1 MPEPRPHTRRTIAFI
16 AGTLLVLSVLIVLQF
31 LKSPPVISAQ
41 AARELIARDSTVV
54 LLDVRTGE
62 EFRGPL
68 GHLPAAIRVP
78 VDSLAQA
85 LDQLESLKGRTLVV
99 YCRSGRRSMNATT
112 FLREKGFNALNLEGG
127 ILSWR
132 ESKYPVEGGN
142 P

>member
-1 MPEPRPHTRRTIAFI
+1 MAFI
-16 AGTLLVLSVLIVLQF
+16 AGTLVVLGVLIVLQF
-31 LKSPPVISAQ
+31 LKSPPVISVH
-41 AARELIARDSTVV
+41 AARDLIARDPTAV
-54 LLDVRTGE
+54 LLDVRTEE

-85 LDQLESLKGRTLVV
+85 LDRLESLKGRTLVV

>member
-1 MPEPRPHTRRTIAFI
+1 MAFI
-16 AGTLLVLSVLIVLQF
+16 AGTVLLLGVLIVVQF
-31 LKSPPVISAQ
+31 LKSPPVISVQ
-41 AARELIARDSTVV
+41 AARELVARDSMAV

-62 EFRGPL
+62 EYGGPL

-85 LDQLESLKGRTLVV
+85 LDRLDSLKGRTFVV
-99 YCRSGRRSMNATT
+99 YCRSGRRSMNATA
-112 FLREKGFNALNLEGG
+112 FLRERGFNALNLEGG